1 MQNRLKVASDIFSAI
16 PLHRRTTVMGKV
28 AGALLAV
35 SKIKNTVPLIHGPV
49 GCAFQRRINPFEL
62 SSNFLEMPI
71 PCTDMTDL
79 DTVYG
84 GEETL
89 KESLIQTYERYNP
102 ELIVVITTC
111 QSDII
116 GDDVKAAIN
125 EIKADIECDVV
136 FSTGSL
142 FPKSR
147 DISVVGTQDVLYAIV
162 DQLLDKDGR
171 EKEKEK
177 LENSVNVAISS
188 VHGAASEMSEMKGML
203 EKIGIKINGIY
214 FDGTA
219 ATTVEDLKNMP
230 RAELNI
236 VDYPQAWAILMKDKF
251 GVDYIE
257 TFPVSFRRP
266 EASSPFGV
274 EGGKRF
280 FMEVAE
286 KFGLE
291 EKAIEVMNE
300 EKRKIEP
307 ELERL
312 RAKLEGKK
320 IAISPLLFFHSGV
333 VPILLSDLKMNARFI
348 LLEEFKSHGANVVI
362 IKFAKLYLS
371 RICKKYGMKPEMLV
385 DFTPGEEIE
394 ALKSVDL
401 VIDSRSNDVV
411 RYQMQGIKAFNA
423 GSFSEHYGR
432 IGFKT
437 SLDLGA
443 MLVKELNRPMQKSPL
458 ISMLDYDAQRPSL
471 TEPWAR
477 LEDTWRTLWGMGW

>member
-1 MQNRLKVASDIFSAI
+1 MQNRLNVVSDIFSAI

-28 AGALLAV
+28 VGALLAI
-35 SKIKNTVPLIHGPV
+35 SKIKNAVPLIHGPV

-62 SSNFLEMPI
+62 SSNFFEIPM
-71 PCTDMTDL
+71 PCTDMTEL

-84 GEETL
+84 GEEAL
-89 KESLIQTYERYNP
+89 KESIKQTYERYNP

-116 GDDVKAAIN
+116 GDDVKAAID
-125 EIKADIECDVV
+125 EIKANIKCDVV
-136 FSTGSL
+136 FSTGCL
-142 FPKSR
+142 CPKSR

-162 DQLLDKDGR
+162 DQLLE
-171 EKEKEK
+171 EKGKEQEKVK
-177 LENSVNVAISS
+177 NSVNVAIFS
-188 VHGAASEMSEMKGML
+188 VHGAASEMSEMKGIL

-219 ATTVEDLKNMP
+219 TTTVENLKHMP

-236 VDYPQAWAILMKDKF
+236 VDYPQAWAILMKEKF
-251 GVDYIE
+251 GIDYIE
-257 TFPVSFRRP
+257 TFPMSLRRP

-274 EGGKRF
+274 EGGIKF
-280 FMEVAE
+280 FTEVAG

-291 EKAIEVMNE
+291 EKAEKVMKE
-300 EKRKIEP
+300 EARKIEP

-333 VPILLSDLKMNARFI
+333 VPILFSDLKMDARFI
-348 LLEEFKSHGANVVI
+348 LLEEFKSYGANIVI
-362 IKFAKLYLS
+362 MKFVKLYLS

-385 DFTPGEEIE
+385 DITPSEEIE

-401 VIDSRSNDVV
+401 VIAPRNNDVL

-437 SLDLGA
+437 SLDLGE
-443 MLVKELNRPMQKSPL
+443 MLVRELNKPMQRSPL

>member
-1 MQNRLKVASDIFSAI
+1 
-16 PLHRRTTVMGKV
+16 MGKV
-28 AGALLAV
+28 AGALLAA
-35 SKIKNTVPLIHGPV
+35 SKIKNAVPLIHGPV

-62 SSNFLEMPI
+62 SSNFFEIPI
-71 PCTDMTDL
+71 PCTDMTEL

-84 GEETL
+84 GEEAL
-89 KESLIQTYERYNP
+89 KESILQTYERYNP

-116 GDDVKAAIN
+116 GDDVKATIN
-125 EIKADIECDVV
+125 EIKAGIKCDII

-142 FPKSR
+142 FPKRR

-162 DQLLDKDGR
+162 DQLLE
-171 EKEKEK
+171 EKVKEQEKVK
-177 LENSVNVAISS
+177 RSVNVAISS

-219 ATTVEDLKNMP
+219 ATTVGDLKNMP

-236 VDYPQAWAILMKDKF
+236 VDYPQAWAILMKEKF
-251 GVDYIE
+251 GIDYIE
-257 TFPVSFRRP
+257 TFPMSLRRP

-280 FMEVAE
+280 FVDVAE

-291 EKAIEVMNE
+291 EKAKKVIEE
-300 EKRKIEP
+300 EERKIEP
-307 ELERL
+307 ELKVL

-333 VPILLSDLKMNARFI
+333 MPILFSDLKMDARFI
-348 LLEEFKSHGANVVI
+348 LLEEFKSHGANIVI
-362 IKFAKLYLS
+362 MKFVKLYLS
-371 RICKKYGMKPEMLV
+371 RICKKYGMTPEMLV
-385 DFTPGEEIE
+385 DFTPDEEIE

-411 RYQMQGIKAFNA
+411 RYQMHGIKAFNA

-437 SLDLGA
+437 SLDLGE
-443 MLVKELNRPMQKSPL
+443 MLVKELNRPVQKSPL

-477 LEDTWRTLWGMGW
+477 LEETWRTLWGVAW

>member
-1 MQNRLKVASDIFSAI
+1 MQNRLKVVSDIFSAI

-35 SKIKNTVPLIHGPV
+35 SKIKNAVPLIHGPA
-49 GCAFQRRINPFEL
+49 GCAYQRRINPFEL
-62 SSNFLEMPI
+62 SSNFFEIPI

-84 GEETL
+84 GEEAL
-89 KESLIQTYERYNP
+89 KESIKQTYEQYNP

-116 GDDVKAAIN
+116 GDDVKAAID
-125 EIKADIECDVV
+125 EIKADIGCDIV

-142 FPKSR
+142 FPKRR

-162 DQLLDKDGR
+162 DQLLDDDER
-171 EKEKEK
+171 EKEKK
-177 LENSVNVAISS
+177 SVNVAISS

-236 VDYPQAWAILMKDKF
+236 VDYPQAWAILMKEKF
-251 GVDYIE
+251 GIEYIE
-257 TFPVSFRRP
+257 TFPMSLRRP

-274 EGGKRF
+274 EGGTKF
-280 FMEVAE
+280 FTEVAG

-291 EKAIEVMNE
+291 EKAEKVIEE

-307 ELERL
+307 DLERL

-320 IAISPLLFFHSGV
+320 IAISPILFFHSGV
-333 VPILLSDLKMNARFI
+333 IPILFSDLKMDARFI
-348 LLEEFKSHGANVVI
+348 LLEEFKSHGANIVI
-362 IKFAKLYLS
+362 MKFVKLYLS
-371 RICKKYGMKPEMLV
+371 RICKKYGMNPEMLV
-385 DFTPGEEIE
+385 DITPGEEIE

-411 RYQMQGIKAFNA
+411 RYQMHGIKAFNA

-443 MLVKELNRPMQKSPL
+443 MLVTELNKPLQRSLL

-471 TEPWAR
+471 TEPWAK
-477 LEDTWRTLWGMGW
+477 LEDTWRTLWGMAW

>member
-1 MQNRLKVASDIFSAI
+1 MQNRLNVVSDIFSAI

-35 SKIKNTVPLIHGPV
+35 SKIKNAVPLIHGPA
-49 GCAFQRRINPFEL
+49 GCAYQRRINPFEL
-62 SSNFLEMPI
+62 SSNFYEIPI

-84 GEETL
+84 GEEAL
-89 KESLIQTYERYNP
+89 KESIKQTYEQYNP

-116 GDDVKAAIN
+116 GDDVKAAID
-125 EIKADIECDVV
+125 EIKADIGCDIV

-142 FPKSR
+142 FPKRR

-162 DQLLDKDGR
+162 DQLLDDDER
-171 EKEKEK
+171 EKEKK
-177 LENSVNVAISS
+177 SVNVAISS

-236 VDYPQAWAILMKDKF
+236 VDYPQAWAILMKEKF
-251 GVDYIE
+251 GIEYIE
-257 TFPVSFRRP
+257 TFPMSLRRP
-266 EASSPFGV
+266 EASSPFGI
-274 EGGKRF
+274 EGGTKF
-280 FMEVAE
+280 FTEVAG

-291 EKAIEVMNE
+291 EKAKKIIEE

-307 ELERL
+307 ELKRL

-333 VPILLSDLKMNARFI
+333 IPILFSDLKMDARFI
-348 LLEEFKSHGANVVI
+348 LLEEFKSHGANIVI
-362 IKFAKLYLS
+362 MKFVKLYLS
-371 RICKKYGMKPEMLV
+371 RICKKYGMNPEMLV
-385 DFTPGEEIE
+385 DITPGEEIE

-411 RYQMQGIKAFNA
+411 RYQMHGIKAFNA

-443 MLVKELNRPMQKSPL
+443 MLVTELNKPLQRALL

-471 TEPWAR
+471 TEPWAK
-477 LEDTWRTLWGMGW
+477 LEDTWRTLWGMAW

>member
-1 MQNRLKVASDIFSAI
+1 MQNRLKVVSDIFSAI

-35 SKIKNTVPLIHGPV
+35 SKIKNAVPLIHGPA
-49 GCAFQRRINPFEL
+49 GCAYQRRINPFEL
-62 SSNFLEMPI
+62 SSNFYDIPI

-84 GEETL
+84 GEEAL
-89 KESLIQTYERYNP
+89 KESIKQTYEQYNP

-116 GDDVKAAIN
+116 GDDVKAAID
-125 EIKADIECDVV
+125 EIKADIGCDIV

-142 FPKSR
+142 FPKRR
-147 DISVVGTQDVLYAIV
+147 DISLVGTQDVLYAIV
-162 DQLLDKDGR
+162 DQLLDDDER
-171 EKEKEK
+171 ENEK
-177 LENSVNVAISS
+177 NSVNVAISS

-236 VDYPQAWAILMKDKF
+236 VDYPQAWAILMKEKF
-251 GVDYIE
+251 GIDYIE
-257 TFPVSFRRP
+257 TFPMSLRRP

-274 EGGKRF
+274 EGGTKF
-280 FMEVAE
+280 FTEVAG

-291 EKAIEVMNE
+291 EKAIKVIEE

-307 ELERL
+307 DLERL

-333 VPILLSDLKMNARFI
+333 IPILFSDLKMDARFI
-348 LLEEFKSHGANVVI
+348 LLEEFKSHGANIVI
-362 IKFAKLYLS
+362 MKFVKLYLS
-371 RICKKYGMKPEMLV
+371 RICKKYGMNPEMLV
-385 DFTPGEEIE
+385 DFTPDEEIE

-411 RYQMQGIKAFNA
+411 RYQMHGIKAFNA

-443 MLVKELNRPMQKSPL
+443 MLVTELNKPMQRSLL

-471 TEPWAR
+471 TEPWAK
-477 LEDTWRTLWGMGW
+477 LEDTWRTLWGMAW

>member
-1 MQNRLKVASDIFSAI
+1 MQNRLKVVSDIFSAI

-35 SKIKNTVPLIHGPV
+35 SKIKNAVPLIHGPA
-49 GCAFQRRINPFEL
+49 GCAYQRRINPFEL
-62 SSNFLEMPI
+62 SSNFYEIPI

-84 GEETL
+84 GEEAL
-89 KESLIQTYERYNP
+89 KESIKQTYEQYNP

-116 GDDVKAAIN
+116 GDDVKAAID
-125 EIKADIECDVV
+125 EIKADIGCDIV

-142 FPKSR
+142 FPKRR

-162 DQLLDKDGR
+162 DQLLDDDER
-171 EKEKEK
+171 EKEKK
-177 LENSVNVAISS
+177 SVNVAISS

-236 VDYPQAWAILMKDKF
+236 VDYPQAWAILMKEKF
-251 GVDYIE
+251 GIEYIE
-257 TFPVSFRRP
+257 TFPMSLRRP
-266 EASSPFGV
+266 EASSPFGI
-274 EGGKRF
+274 EGGTKF
-280 FMEVAE
+280 FTEVAG

-291 EKAIEVMNE
+291 EKAKKIIEE

-307 ELERL
+307 ELKRL

-333 VPILLSDLKMNARFI
+333 IPILFSDLKMDARFI
-348 LLEEFKSHGANVVI
+348 LLEEFKSHGANIVI
-362 IKFAKLYLS
+362 MKFVKLYLS
-371 RICKKYGMKPEMLV
+371 RICKKYGMNPEMLV
-385 DFTPGEEIE
+385 DITPGEEIE

-411 RYQMQGIKAFNA
+411 RYQMHGIKAFNA

-443 MLVKELNRPMQKSPL
+443 MLVTELNKPLQRALL

-471 TEPWAR
+471 TEPWAK
-477 LEDTWRTLWGMGW
+477 LEDTWRTLWGMAW

>member
-1 MQNRLKVASDIFSAI
+1 MQNRLKVVSDIFSAI

-35 SKIKNTVPLIHGPV
+35 SKIKNAVPLIHGPA
-49 GCAFQRRINPFEL
+49 GCAYQRRINPFEL
-62 SSNFLEMPI
+62 SSNFYEIPI

-84 GEETL
+84 GEEAL
-89 KESLIQTYERYNP
+89 KESIKQTYEQYNP

-116 GDDVKAAIN
+116 GDDVKAAID
-125 EIKADIECDVV
+125 EIKADIGCDIV

-142 FPKSR
+142 FPKKR

-162 DQLLDKDGR
+162 DQLLDDDER
-171 EKEKEK
+171 EKEKK
-177 LENSVNVAISS
+177 SVNVAISS

-236 VDYPQAWAILMKDKF
+236 VDYPQAWAILMKEKF
-251 GVDYIE
+251 GIEYIE
-257 TFPVSFRRP
+257 TFPMSLRRP
-266 EASSPFGV
+266 EASSPFGI
-274 EGGKRF
+274 EGGTKF
-280 FMEVAE
+280 FTEVAG

-291 EKAIEVMNE
+291 EKAEKVIEE

-307 ELERL
+307 DLERL

-320 IAISPLLFFHSGV
+320 IAISPILFFHSGV
-333 VPILLSDLKMNARFI
+333 IPILFSDLKMDARFI
-348 LLEEFKSHGANVVI
+348 LLEEFKSHGANIVI
-362 IKFAKLYLS
+362 MKFVKLYLS
-371 RICKKYGMKPEMLV
+371 RICKKYGMNPEMLV
-385 DFTPGEEIE
+385 DITPGEEIE

-411 RYQMQGIKAFNA
+411 RYQMHGIKAFNA

-443 MLVKELNRPMQKSPL
+443 MLVTELNKPLQRSLL

-471 TEPWAR
+471 TEPWAK
-477 LEDTWRTLWGMGW
+477 LEDTWRTLWGMAW

>member
-1 MQNRLKVASDIFSAI
+1 MQRLNVVSDIFSAI

-35 SKIKNTVPLIHGPV
+35 SKLKNAVPLIHGPV

-71 PCTDMTDL
+71 PCTDMTEL

-84 GEETL
+84 GEEAL
-89 KESLIQTYERYNP
+89 KESIKQTYERYNP

-116 GDDVKAAIN
+116 GDDVKAAID
-125 EIKADIECDVV
+125 EIKADIECEVV

-142 FPKSR
+142 FPKRR

-162 DQLLDKDGR
+162 DQLLDEDG
-171 EKEKEK
+171 KEKEK
-177 LENSVNVAISS
+177 KSVNVAIFS

-219 ATTVEDLKNMP
+219 TTTVEDLKHMP

-236 VDYPQAWAILMKDKF
+236 VDYPQAWAILMKEKF
-251 GVDYIE
+251 GIDYIE
-257 TFPVSFRRP
+257 TFPMSLRRP
-266 EASSPFGV
+266 EASGPFGV
-274 EGGKRF
+274 AGGIKF
-280 FMEVAE
+280 FTEVAE

-291 EKAIEVMNE
+291 EKAIKVMKE

-307 ELERL
+307 ELKRL

-333 VPILLSDLKMNARFI
+333 VPILLSDLKMDARFI
-348 LLEEFKSHGANVVI
+348 LLEELKSHGANIVI
-362 IKFAKLYLS
+362 IKFVKLYLS
-371 RICKKYGMKPEMLV
+371 KICKKYGMKPEMLV
-385 DFTPGEEIE
+385 DTAPGEEIE

-411 RYQMQGIKAFNA
+411 RYQMHGIKAFNA

-437 SLDLGA
+437 SLDLGE
-443 MLVKELNRPMQKSPL
+443 MLVKELNKPMQRSPL

-477 LEDTWRTLWGMGW
+477 LEEAWRTLWGKAW

>member
-1 MQNRLKVASDIFSAI
+1 MFF
-16 PLHRRTTVMGKV
+16 T
-28 AGALLAV
+28 
-35 SKIKNTVPLIHGPV
+35 
-49 GCAFQRRINPFEL
+49 L
-62 SSNFLEMPI
+62 SW
-71 PCTDMTDL
+71 T
-79 DTVYG
+79 
-84 GEETL
+84 
-89 KESLIQTYERYNP
+89 
-102 ELIVVITTC
+102 
-111 QSDII
+111 
-116 GDDVKAAIN
+116 
-125 EIKADIECDVV
+125 
-136 FSTGSL
+136 
-142 FPKSR
+142 
-147 DISVVGTQDVLYAIV
+147 
-162 DQLLDKDGR
+162 
-171 EKEKEK
+171 
-177 LENSVNVAISS
+177 
-188 VHGAASEMSEMKGML
+188 L

-236 VDYPQAWAILMKDKF
+236 VDYPQAWAILMKEKF
-251 GVDYIE
+251 GIDYIE
-257 TFPVSFRRP
+257 TFPMSLRRP

-280 FMEVAE
+280 FGDVAG

-291 EKAIEVMNE
+291 EKAIKVIEE

-307 ELERL
+307 ELKVL

-320 IAISPLLFFHSGV
+320 IAISPILFFHSGV
-333 VPILLSDLKMNARFI
+333 IPILFSDLKMDARFI
-348 LLEEFKSHGANVVI
+348 LLEEFKSHGANIVI
-362 IKFAKLYLS
+362 MKFVKLYLS
-371 RICKKYGMKPEMLV
+371 RICKKYGMNPEMLV
-385 DFTPGEEIE
+385 DFTPDEEIE

-411 RYQMQGIKAFNA
+411 RYQMHGIKAFNA

-443 MLVKELNRPMQKSPL
+443 MLVTELNKPLQTSPL

-477 LEDTWRTLWGMGW
+477 LEEAWRTLWGKAW

>member
-1 MQNRLKVASDIFSAI
+1 MQNRLKVVSDIFSAI

-35 SKIKNTVPLIHGPV
+35 SKIKNAVPLIHGPV
-49 GCAFQRRINPFEL
+49 GCAYQRRINPFEL
-62 SSNFLEMPI
+62 SSNFFEMPM
-71 PCTDMTDL
+71 PCTDLTEL

-84 GEETL
+84 GEEAL
-89 KESLIQTYERYNP
+89 KESILQTYERYHP
-102 ELIVVITTC
+102 KLIVVITTC

-142 FPKSR
+142 FPKRR

-162 DQLLDKDGR
+162 DQLLEEKVK
-171 EKEKEK
+171 EQVKEK
-177 LENSVNVAISS
+177 NSVNVAIFS

-236 VDYPQAWAILMKDKF
+236 VDYPQAWAILMKEKF
-251 GVDYIE
+251 GIDYIE
-257 TFPVSFRRP
+257 TFPMSLRRP

-274 EGGKRF
+274 EGGIKF
-280 FMEVAE
+280 FTEVAE

-307 ELERL
+307 ELKRL
-312 RAKLEGKK
+312 RAKLGGKK

-333 VPILLSDLKMNARFI
+333 VPILLSDLKMDARYI
-348 LLEEFKSHGANVVI
+348 LLEEFKSYSANVVI
-362 IKFAKLYLS
+362 IKFVKLYLS

-385 DFTPGEEIE
+385 DFTTDEEIE

-401 VIDSRSNDVV
+401 VIAPRNNDVL
-411 RYQMQGIKAFNA
+411 RYQMHGIKAFNA

-437 SLDLGA
+437 SLDLGE
-443 MLVKELNRPMQKSPL
+443 MLVKELNKPVQRSPL
-458 ISMLDYDAQRPSL
+458 ISMLDYDAKRQAM

-477 LEDTWRTLWGMGW
+477 LEDTWRTLWGTGW

>member
-1 MQNRLKVASDIFSAI
+1 MQNKLKVVSDIFSAFL
-16 PLHRRTTVMGKV
+16 LHRRTTVMGKV
-28 AGALLAV
+28 VGALLAV
-35 SKIKNTVPLIHGPV
+35 SKIKNAVPLIHGPA
-49 GCAFQRRINPFEL
+49 GCAYQRRINPFEL
-62 SSNFLEMPI
+62 SSNFFDIPI
-71 PCTDMTDL
+71 PCTDMTEL

-84 GEETL
+84 GEEAL
-89 KESLIQTYERYNP
+89 KESLKQTYERYNP

-116 GDDVKAAIN
+116 GDDVKAAID
-125 EIKADIECDVV
+125 EIKANIKCDVV
-136 FSTGSL
+136 FSTGCL

-162 DQLLDKDGR
+162 DQLLDEDG
-171 EKEKEK
+171 KEKEK
-177 LENSVNVAISS
+177 RSVNVAISS
-188 VHGAASEMSEMKGML
+188 VHGAASEMSEMKGIL

-236 VDYPQAWAILMKDKF
+236 VDYPQAWAILMKEKF
-251 GVDYIE
+251 GIDYIE
-257 TFPVSFRRP
+257 TFPMSLRRP

-274 EGGKRF
+274 AGGIKF
-280 FMEVAE
+280 FTEVAE

-291 EKAIEVMNE
+291 EKAKKVMKE
-300 EKRKIEP
+300 EARKIEP

-333 VPILLSDLKMNARFI
+333 VPILLSDLKMDNRFI
-348 LLEEFKSHGANVVI
+348 LLEEFKSYGANIVI
-362 IKFAKLYLS
+362 IKFVKLYLS
-371 RICKKYGMKPEMLV
+371 RICKKYGTKPEMLADV
-385 DFTPGEEIE
+385 TPGEEIE

-401 VIDSRSNDVV
+401 VIAPRNNDVL
-411 RYQMQGIKAFNA
+411 RYQMHGIKAFNA
-423 GSFSEHYGR
+423 GAFSEHYGR
-432 IGFKT
+432 ICFKT
-437 SLDLGA
+437 TLDLGE
-443 MLVKELNRPMQKSPL
+443 MLVRELNKPVQKSLL
-458 ISMLDYDAQRPSL
+458 ISMLDYDAKRQAM

-477 LEDTWRTLWGMGW
+477 LEDTWRALWGRGW

>member
-1 MQNRLKVASDIFSAI
+1 MQNRLNVVSDIFSAI

-35 SKIKNTVPLIHGPV
+35 SKIKNAVPLIHGPV

-62 SSNFLEMPI
+62 SSNFFEIPI

-84 GEETL
+84 GEEAL
-89 KESLIQTYERYNP
+89 KESIKQTYEQYNP

-116 GDDVKAAIN
+116 GDDVKAAID
-125 EIKADIECDVV
+125 EIKADIGCDIV

-142 FPKSR
+142 FPKKR

-162 DQLLDKDGR
+162 DQLLDDDER
-171 EKEKEK
+171 EKEKK
-177 LENSVNVAISS
+177 SVNVAISS

-236 VDYPQAWAILMKDKF
+236 VDYPQAWAILMKEKF
-251 GVDYIE
+251 GIDYIE
-257 TFPVSFRRP
+257 TFPMSLRRP

-274 EGGKRF
+274 EGGTKF
-280 FMEVAE
+280 FTEVAG

-291 EKAIEVMNE
+291 EKAEKVIEE

-307 ELERL
+307 DLERL

-320 IAISPLLFFHSGV
+320 IAISPILFFHSGV
-333 VPILLSDLKMNARFI
+333 IPILFSDLKMDARFI
-348 LLEEFKSHGANVVI
+348 LLEEFKSHGANIVI
-362 IKFAKLYLS
+362 MKFVKLYLS
-371 RICKKYGMKPEMLV
+371 RICKKYGMNPEMLV
-385 DFTPGEEIE
+385 GITPDEEIE

-411 RYQMQGIKAFNA
+411 RYQMHGIKAFNA

-443 MLVKELNRPMQKSPL
+443 MLVTELNKPLQRSLL

-471 TEPWAR
+471 TEPWAK
-477 LEDTWRTLWGMGW
+477 LEDTWRTLWGMAW

>member
-1 MQNRLKVASDIFSAI
+1 MQNRLNVVSDIFSAI

-35 SKIKNTVPLIHGPV
+35 SKIKNAVPLIHGPV

-62 SSNFLEMPI
+62 SSNFFEIPI

-84 GEETL
+84 GEEAL
-89 KESLIQTYERYNP
+89 KESIKQTYEQYNP

-116 GDDVKAAIN
+116 GDDVKAAID
-125 EIKADIECDVV
+125 EIKADIGCDIV

-142 FPKSR
+142 FPKRR

-162 DQLLDKDGR
+162 DQLLDDDER
-171 EKEKEK
+171 EKEKK
-177 LENSVNVAISS
+177 SVNVAISS

-236 VDYPQAWAILMKDKF
+236 VDYPQAWAILMKEKF
-251 GVDYIE
+251 GIEYIE
-257 TFPVSFRRP
+257 TFPMSLRRP
-266 EASSPFGV
+266 EASSPFGI
-274 EGGKRF
+274 EGGTKF
-280 FMEVAE
+280 FTEVAG

-291 EKAIEVMNE
+291 EKAEKVIEE

-307 ELERL
+307 DLERL

-320 IAISPLLFFHSGV
+320 IAISPILFFHSGV
-333 VPILLSDLKMNARFI
+333 IPILFSDLKMDARFI
-348 LLEEFKSHGANVVI
+348 LLEEFKSHGANIVI
-362 IKFAKLYLS
+362 MKFVKLYLS
-371 RICKKYGMKPEMLV
+371 RICKKYGMNPEMLV
-385 DFTPGEEIE
+385 DITPGEEIE

-411 RYQMQGIKAFNA
+411 RYQMHGIKAFNA

-443 MLVKELNRPMQKSPL
+443 MLVTELNKPLQRSLL

-471 TEPWAR
+471 TEPWAK
-477 LEDTWRTLWGMGW
+477 LEDTWRTLWGMAW

>member
-35 SKIKNTVPLIHGPV
+35 SKIKNAVPLIHGPV

-62 SSNFLEMPI
+62 SSNFYEIPI

-84 GEETL
+84 GEEAL
-89 KESLIQTYERYNP
+89 KESIKQTYERYNP

-125 EIKADIECDVV
+125 EIKADIGCNIV

-142 FPKSR
+142 FPKTR
-147 DISVVGTQDVLYAIV
+147 DIGVVGTQDVLYAIV
-162 DQLLDKDGR
+162 DQLLDDDER
-171 EKEKEK
+171 EKEKK
-177 LENSVNVAISS
+177 SVNVAISS

-236 VDYPQAWAILMKDKF
+236 VDYPQAWAILMKEKF
-251 GVDYIE
+251 GIEYIE
-257 TFPVSFRRP
+257 TFPMSLRRP
-266 EASSPFGV
+266 EASSPFGI
-274 EGGKRF
+274 EGGTKF
-280 FMEVAE
+280 FTDVAG

-291 EKAIEVMNE
+291 EKAKKIIEE

-307 ELERL
+307 DLERL

-333 VPILLSDLKMNARFI
+333 IPILFSDLKMDARFI
-348 LLEEFKSHGANVVI
+348 LLEELKSHGANIVI
-362 IKFAKLYLS
+362 MKFVKLYLS
-371 RICKKYGMKPEMLV
+371 RICKKYGMNPEMLV
-385 DFTPGEEIE
+385 DFTPDEEIE

-411 RYQMQGIKAFNA
+411 RYQMHGIKAFNA

-437 SLDLGA
+437 SLDLGE
-443 MLVKELNRPMQKSPL
+443 MLVKELNKPMQRSLL

-471 TEPWAR
+471 TEPWAK
-477 LEDTWRTLWGMGW
+477 LEDAWRAFWGKAW

>member
-1 MQNRLKVASDIFSAI
+1 
-16 PLHRRTTVMGKV
+16 MGKV

-35 SKIKNTVPLIHGPV
+35 SKIKNAVPLIHGPV

-62 SSNFLEMPI
+62 SSNFFEIPI

-84 GEETL
+84 GEEAL
-89 KESLIQTYERYNP
+89 KESIKQTYERYNP

-116 GDDVKAAIN
+116 GDDVKAAID
-125 EIKADIECDVV
+125 EIKADIGCDIV

-142 FPKSR
+142 FPKAR

-162 DQLLDKDGR
+162 DQLLDDDER
-171 EKEKEK
+171 ENEKK
-177 LENSVNVAISS
+177 SVNVAISS
-188 VHGAASEMSEMKGML
+188 VHGATSEMSEMKGIL
-203 EKIGIKINGIY
+203 EKIGIKINGVY

-236 VDYPQAWAILMKDKF
+236 VDYPQAWAKLMKEKF
-251 GVDYIE
+251 GIEYIE
-257 TFPVSFRRP
+257 TFPMSLRRP
-266 EASSPFGV
+266 EASSPFGI
-274 EGGKRF
+274 EGGTKF
-280 FMEVAE
+280 FTEVAG

-291 EKAIEVMNE
+291 EKARDVIKE

-307 ELERL
+307 DLERL

-320 IAISPLLFFHSGV
+320 IAISPILFFHSGV
-333 VPILLSDLKMNARFI
+333 IPILFSDLKMDARFI
-348 LLEEFKSHGANVVI
+348 LLEELKSHGANIVI
-362 IKFAKLYLS
+362 MKFVKLYLS

-385 DFTPGEEIE
+385 DFTPDEEIE

-411 RYQMQGIKAFNA
+411 RYQMHGIKAFNA

-443 MLVKELNRPMQKSPL
+443 MLVKELNKPMQRSLL
-458 ISMLDYDAQRPSL
+458 ISMLDYDARRPSL
-471 TEPWAR
+471 TEPWAK
-477 LEDTWRTLWGMGW
+477 LEDTWRTLWGMAW

>member
-1 MQNRLKVASDIFSAI
+1 MQRLNVVSDIFSAI

-35 SKIKNTVPLIHGPV
+35 SKIKNAVPLIHGPV

-62 SSNFLEMPI
+62 SSNFYELPI
-71 PCTDMTDL
+71 PCTNMTDL

-89 KESLIQTYERYNP
+89 KESILQTYERYHP

-116 GDDVKAAIN
+116 GDDVKATIN
-125 EIKADIECDVV
+125 EIKAGIKCDII

-147 DISVVGTQDVLYAIV
+147 DISVVGAQDVLYALV
-162 DQLLDKDGR
+162 DQLLDE
-171 EKEKEK
+171 EKGKEQVK
-177 LENSVNVAISS
+177 VKNSVNVAISS

-236 VDYPQAWAILMKDKF
+236 VDYPQAWAILMKEKF
-251 GVDYIE
+251 GIDYLE
-257 TFPVSFRRP
+257 TFPMSLRRP

-280 FMEVAE
+280 FVGVAE

-291 EKAIEVMNE
+291 EKAIKVVE
-300 EKRKIEP
+300 EEERKIKP
-307 ELERL
+307 ELKVL

-333 VPILLSDLKMNARFI
+333 IPILLSDLKMDARFI
-348 LLEEFKSHGANVVI
+348 LLEEFKSYGANIVI
-362 IKFAKLYLS
+362 IKFVKLYLS

-385 DFTPGEEIE
+385 DFTPDEEIE

-401 VIDSRSNDVV
+401 VIAPRNNDVL
-411 RYQMQGIKAFNA
+411 RYQMHGIKAFNA

-437 SLDLGA
+437 SLDMGE
-443 MLVKELNRPMQKSPL
+443 MLVKELNRPMQRSPL